1 VDKGI
6 VREKV
11 GTAGKNHPEE
21 SKLEMEA
28 RLDLLGLSAMIWL
41 AFQVHSQWKILSFQ
55 TLSIKVKF

>member
-1 VDKGI
+1 M
-6 VREKV
+6 REKV